1 MTPLKSERPPLR
13 GDIQARERSVLPRVF
28 CVAALV
34 ATGLFVLAAV
44 VLGARPDPARAQTA
58 EESAAYTVTF
68 EGNWNTD
75 STPGGVVGGA
85 HFTTLIGA
93 VHSGDVT
100 FWKPGG
106 MATPGVEGVAETGG
120 TGTFESEIR
129 NAGAAVKSA
138 VKSGG
143 VSATGMRTFEV
154 KFSRTHPLLTLLS
167 MIGPSPD
174 WFVGVS
180 GLSMLDESG
189 AWLSSHEVNLFP
201 YDAGTEDGE
210 NFSLNNASTDPRGA
224 ITSLRGQGRFSGTRM
239 ARLSFTLSAVTPPTR
254 EEGCDVSDAV
264 DGQSL
269 RKFVECAAESITASG
284 TVEETSRLLEEFR
297 DGGGD
302 WNDGRT
308 YLVLLTAGGGV
319 YFHANDRELEDGDW
333 SEFVF
338 CEGGESVLDRQEGC
352 FIGYEGERRG
362 YAHPFSASHVP
373 MARGEEFVLLGGFD
387 KTPGREPFTGGTG
400 GGGGCFVGGSG
411 SGGASGLFLTAL
423 VLLLTVLLERRPVEN
438 GPLQERVFG

>member
-1 MTPLKSERPPLR
+1 MIPLKSERPPLR
-13 GDIQARERSVLPRVF
+13 GDIQARGRAIFPRVF
-28 CVAALV
+28 RAASLV
-34 ATGLFVLAAV
+34 ATGLFILSAV
-44 VLGARPDPARAQTA
+44 VLGTLPDPARAQTA
-58 EESAAYTVTF
+58 AESAAYTVTF

-93 VHSGDVT
+93 VHSGGVT

-106 MATPGVEGVAETGG
+106 MATAGVEGVAETGG

-189 AWLSSHEVNLFP
+189 AWRSSRVVDLFP

-224 ITSLRGQGRFSGTRM
+224 ITSLRGQGRFSDTRM

-338 CEGGESVLDRQEGC
+338 CEGGESVLDAQEGC

-423 VLLLTVLLERRPVEN
+423 ALLLTVLLERRPVEN

>member
-1 MTPLKSERPPLR
+1 MCRIQDIIFQMTPLKPERPPLR
-13 GDIQARERSVLPRVF
+13 DDIHARGRSILPRIF
-28 CVAALV
+28 HAAALV
-34 ATGLFVLAAV
+34 ATGLFILSAV
-44 VLGARPDPARAQTA
+44 VLGARPEPARAQTA
-58 EESAAYTVTF
+58 AESAAYTVTF
-68 EGNWNTD
+68 EGNWNLD

-93 VHSGDVT
+93 VHNSGVT
-100 FWKPGG
+100 FWEPGG

-143 VSATGMRTFEV
+143 VSATGMRTLEV
-154 KFSRTHPLLTLLS
+154 EFSRTHPLLTLLS

-189 AWLSSHEVNLFP
+189 AWRSSHEVDLFP

-239 ARLSFTLSAVTPPTR
+239 ARLSFTLSAVTPLTR

-269 RKFVECAAESITASG
+269 RKFVECAAERIKASG

-338 CEGGESVLDRQEGC
+338 CEGGESVLDRKEGC

-362 YAHPFSASHVP
+362 YAHPFSAPHVP

-387 KTPGREPFTGGTG
+387 KTPGREPLTGETG
-400 GGGGCFVGGSG
+400 GGGGCAVGGSG
-411 SGGASGLFLTAL
+411 SGSAFGLFPAAL
-423 VLLLTVLLERRPVEN
+423 ALLLAVSLRRGCAV
-438 GPLQERVFG
+438 